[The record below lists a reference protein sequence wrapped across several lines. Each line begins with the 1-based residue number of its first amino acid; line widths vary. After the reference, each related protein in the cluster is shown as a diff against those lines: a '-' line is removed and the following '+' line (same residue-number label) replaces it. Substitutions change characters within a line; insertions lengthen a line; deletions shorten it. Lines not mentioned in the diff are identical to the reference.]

1 MNNTNLNPFIYGKP
15 VPVEQHINRERELR
29 TLFARL
35 RNGECTAIVGE
46 PRIGKTSLLHC
57 LAAPAVQQ
65 EWLGTQAER
74 LLPVELDFYEEWL
87 SPNKSPKDFWEK
99 VLNVVRVTLL
109 DETVQRQIALVREN
123 QYGSATLGSF
133 FRDLGRRG
141 WRVVLL
147 LDEFDALLTHP
158 NFSTAEFLGGLRSIA
173 TRTDGLQ
180 VITASIMPVSEM
192 NRRSETINPVGSPF
206 FNNFIEVNPGPFSAK
221 AVDEL
226 LDLALVESDV
236 RFDKDDRAFIIWLS
250 GRHPYRVQVAGA
262 CLFDAIADGLQG
274 EQKYTLAGE
283 HFYEQT
289 ADHFD
294 TLWRRY
300 LDDAART
307 VMVILSL
314 VELSGVAQGREFA
327 FGEIEQPQRFAP
339 ELRRLEKLGLVERVG
354 QGWQWDKE
362 HLLLWQGERW
372 RVATGGFVWWLADV
386 VIGGTRNIPDF
397 EQWLR
402 DQEVLGYLL
411 TRKQWETLQAW
422 SGKVPKGAIGSVGEL
437 ARQFVAGFFARR
449 DN

>member
-1 MNNTNLNPFIYGKP
+1 MIILSRFVYGKP
-15 VPVEQHINRERELR
+15 VPVEQHVNRQRELR

-46 PRIGKTSLLHC
+46 PRIGKTSLLRC
-57 LAAPAVQQ
+57 LATPAVQH
-65 EWLGTQAER
+65 EWLGATAES
-74 LLPVELDFYEEWL
+74 LVPVELDFYEEWL
-87 SPNKSPKDFWEK
+87 NPAKTPPDFWQM
-99 VLNVVRVTLL
+99 VLDDVQAAIP
-109 DETVQRQIALVREN
+109 DEAVHRQIGLVREN
-123 QYGSATLGSF
+123 QYGSATLCNF

-147 LDEFDALLTHP
+147 VDEFDALLAHP
-158 NFSTAEFLGGLRSIA
+158 NFSSAEFLGGLRSMA
-173 TRTDGLQ
+173 TRSDCLQ
-180 VITASIMPVSEM
+180 VITASIMSVSEM
-192 NRRSETINPVGSPF
+192 NRRSETANPLGSPF
-206 FNNFIEVNPGPFSAK
+206 FNNFAEVNLGPFSPK
-221 AVDEL
+221 DVTQL
-226 LDLALVESDV
+226 LDLALAESEV
-236 RFDKDDRAFIIWLS
+236 SFDADDRAFITWLS
-250 GRHPYRVQVAGA
+250 GRHAYRVQVAGA

-327 FGEIEQPQRFAP
+327 FGEIEQPQRFTP

-354 QGWQWDKE
+354 QGWQWDRE
-362 HLLLWQGERW
+362 HLLLWQGEHW

-397 EQWLR
+397 EQWLH

-411 TRKQWETLQAW
+411 TRKQWETLRAW
-422 SGKVPKGAIGSVGEL
+422 SGKVPKSVVGGVGEL